1 MSRNHEPGANRWRRF
16 DDWDSR
22 PLRLDQFAVEDP
34 ENGFSAFNGAADP
47 KPGIEI
53 VDGKVASMDG
63 VAAADFDI
71 IDAFVAAYHIDP
83 AVAAEAM
90 AIPSEQ
96 LARMLVDMNVPRS
109 DLTRLARGLTPAKL
123 AEAVAQLNAME
134 IGFAYS
140 KMRARRTPGNQA
152 HVTNAKDDPLQLAA
166 DAAIAVALGFDEI
179 ETTMRVARNAWSN
192 ALACCVGSSV
202 GRAGTLFQ
210 CASEEAEEL
219 EIGMAGFTSYAETVS
234 VYGTESAFIDGDDT
248 PWSKAWLTAA
258 YASRGIK
265 MRCTS
270 GAAAELLMGFHEAK
284 SLLYLEA
291 RCLCLQSGMGSQGT
305 QNGGIDGAPLAS
317 TIPGGVR
324 EILAENLV
332 AVWLDLECASGNDAR
347 HSESD
352 MRVAAKV
359 LPYLIGGSDLIC
371 SGFGS
376 ILKYD
381 NSFNP
386 SSFNGE
392 ELEEFLVL
400 QRDFE
405 ADGGLTAVEDAQA
418 LALRRRALDALAYV
432 LSDLDLAAPSDAMKQ
447 SVAVASGSNETESFS
462 PRDVAIISDKVRER
476 DITVLDVIRSLHHG
490 GYREEAENL
499 LFLVKLRVSGD
510 YLQTSA
516 VVRDGR
522 VLSAVNDPN
531 DYQGPGTGY
540 RLTDARRRELAAI
553 RNVLNRKEVLR
564 TEAVSEA
571 GEAKRIDYRE
581 MGPAAAG
588 IDPTEVVVGVS
599 PGFGNRIFRTLAGHP
614 LSAVVRALSR
624 GIERGGGTMRLVRLL
639 HTADTSFLGLGAA
652 RLSGSG
658 VGIGVQSKGTAVIH
672 QKDRLPHNNLELFSN
687 APITSLEHYEKLGF
701 NATVYAGGGLPEPV
715 VVPTRGEALGARFHA
730 RVALTYA
737 IETAMTEAGAS
748 PQEILPV
755 FLEDC

>member
-1 MSRNHEPGANRWRRF
+1 MNQGLDANRWKRF
-16 DDWDSR
+16 DDWDDR
-22 PLRLDQFAVEDP
+22 ALRLDKFAAEDP
-34 ENGFSAFNGAADP
+34 RNGFSAFNGAADP
-47 KPGIEI
+47 KPGLAIEGGR
-53 VDGKVASMDG
+53 VTSMDG
-63 VAAADFDI
+63 VAAEDFDL
-71 IDAFVAAYHIDP
+71 IDAFIATYHIEADI
-83 AVAAEAM
+83 AQEAM
-90 AIPSEQ
+90 AIPSGQ
-96 LARMLVDMNVPRS
+96 LARMLVDVNVPRAE
-109 DLTRLARGLTPAKL
+109 LTRLARGLTPAKL
-123 AEAVAQLNAME
+123 AETVAQMNAME
-134 IGFAYS
+134 IAFAYS

-179 ETTMRVARNAWSN
+179 ETTMRVARNSWSN
-192 ALACCVGSSV
+192 ALACCVGSAV

-210 CASEEAEEL
+210 CSSEEAEEL

-234 VYGTESAFIDGDDT
+234 VYGTESAFVDGDDT
-248 PWSKAWLTAA
+248 PWSKAWLAAA

-291 RCLCLQSGMGSQGT
+291 RCLCLQRGMGSQGT

-317 TIPGGVR
+317 SMPGGVR

-405 ADGGLTAVEDAQA
+405 ADGGLTAVEGARA
-418 LALRRRALDALAYV
+418 LELRRRAIEAVSFV
-432 LSDLDLAAPSDAMKQ
+432 LSDLGLAEATETMKR
-447 SVAVASGSNETESFS
+447 SVAVASGSNDTDSFA
-462 PRDVAIISDKVRER
+462 PRDVALISDGIR
-476 DITVLDVIRSLHHG
+476 DKAVTVVDVIRALHRG
-490 GYREEAENL
+490 GFREEAGNL

-516 VVRDGR
+516 IVRDGR
-522 VLSAVNDPN
+522 VISAINDPN
-531 DYQGPGTGY
+531 DYRGPGSGY
-540 RLTDARRRELAAI
+540 RLTEKRREELAAI
-553 RNVLNRKEVLR
+553 RDVLTRDEVLR
-564 TEAVSEA
+564 AEAASEM
-571 GEAKRIDYRE
+571 GEAKAIRYRS
-581 MGPAAAG
+581 MGPATPGSAKDE
-588 IDPTEVVVGVS
+588 IVVGVS
-599 PGFGNRIFRTLAGHP
+599 PGFGTKIFRTLAGHR
-614 LSAVVRALSR
+614 LSAVLKALKT
-624 GIERGGGTMRLVRLL
+624 GIERGGGTMRLVRFR
-639 HTADTSFLGLGAA
+639 HSADTSFLGLSAA

-658 VGIGVQSKGTAVIH
+658 VGIGLQSKGTAVIH
-672 QKDRLPHNNLELFSN
+672 RKDRLPHNNLELFSN
-687 APITSLEHYEKLGF
+687 APVTTLDHYEKMGF
-701 NATVYAGGGLPEPV
+701 NAISYAVDKLPEPV

-737 IETAMTEAGAS
+737 IETAMIEDNAAPEDLEPT
-748 PQEILPV
+748 
-755 FLEDC
+755 FLEQSS

>member
-1 MSRNHEPGANRWRRF
+1 MSRNYGDNRWARVN
-16 DDWDSR
+16 DWDDR
-22 PLRLDQFAVEDP
+22 ALRLDKFAVEDP

-47 KPGIEI
+47 KPGLKISG
-53 VDGKVASMDG
+53 GKVSTMDG
-63 VAAADFDI
+63 VAAEDFDL
-71 IDAFVAAYHIDP
+71 IDAFIANYHIDLEI
-83 AVAAEAM
+83 AHDAM
-90 AIPSEQ
+90 LIPSEQ
-96 LARMLVDMNVPRS
+96 LARMLVDMNVPRIE
-109 DLTRLARGLTPAKL
+109 LTRLARGLTPAKL
-123 AEAVAQLNAME
+123 AETVAQLNAME
-134 IGFAYS
+134 IAFAYS

-179 ETTMRVARNAWSN
+179 ETTMRVAQNSWSN
-192 ALACCVGSSV
+192 ALACCVGSVV

-291 RCLCLQSGMGSQGT
+291 RCLCLQRGMGSQGT
-305 QNGGIDGAPLAS
+305 QNGGIDGAPLAAS
-317 TIPGGVR
+317 MNGGVR
-324 EILAENLV
+324 ELMAENLI

-405 ADGGLTAVEDAQA
+405 ADGGLTTVEDTRA
-418 LALRRRALDALAYV
+418 LDLRRRAIDALSHV
-432 LSDLDLAAPSDAMKQ
+432 LKDLELAEATDNMKR
-447 SVAVASGSNETESFS
+447 SVAVASGSNDTESFA
-462 PRDVAIISDKVRER
+462 PRDVALISKKISSDDV
-476 DITVLDVIRSLHHG
+476 TVLDVIKSLHRG
-490 GYREEAENL
+490 GFIKEAENL
-499 LFLVKLRVSGD
+499 LFLVKLRLSGD

-516 VVRDGR
+516 VVRNNK
-522 VLSAVNDPN
+522 VISAVNDPN
-531 DYQGPGTGY
+531 NYSGPGTGY
-540 RLTDARRRELAAI
+540 RLTETRRQELAAI
-553 RNVLNRKEVLR
+553 RDVLDRDEVLR
-564 TEAVSEA
+564 AEATFEIR
-571 GEAKRIDYRE
+571 EAKSIRYQT
-581 MGPAAAG
+581 MGPANPG
-588 IDPTEVVVGVS
+588 NDRNEIVVGVS
-599 PGFGNRIFRTLAGHP
+599 PGFGSKIFRTLAGDR
-614 LSAVVRALSR
+614 LSAVLRILRA
-624 GIERGGGTMRLVRLL
+624 GIERGGGKMRLVRFW
-639 HTADTSFLGLGAA
+639 HTADTSFLGLSAA
-652 RLSGSG
+652 HLSGSG
-658 VGIGVQSKGTAVIH
+658 IGIGIQSKGTAIIH

-687 APITSLEHYEKLGF
+687 APITTLENYENMGF
-701 NATVYAGGGLPEPV
+701 NATAYARGELPAPI

-737 IETAMTEAGAS
+737 IETSMTQDGAV
-748 PQEILPV
+748 PENLEIT
-755 FLEDC
+755 FLERN